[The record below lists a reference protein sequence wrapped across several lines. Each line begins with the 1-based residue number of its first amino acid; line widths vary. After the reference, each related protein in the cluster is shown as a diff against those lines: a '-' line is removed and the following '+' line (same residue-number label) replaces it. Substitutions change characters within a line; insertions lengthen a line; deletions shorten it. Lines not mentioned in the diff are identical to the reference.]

1 MKSLF
6 IFLVLAITYFSGYG
20 QDPLLF
26 EQDWY
31 LHDLVID
38 GESNPPPSND
48 EVEYIPLNFYSDQFS
63 DRFDTIVC
71 EGLTGDNITVSA
83 VDIFVEGFLILIDE
97 PCNLS
102 ENNDYEILYYVNFFN
117 AQEANQ
123 FFDYEITEDTDGFTL
138 TLTNEMGHTAIYGN
152 QPLSTPQNE
161 MARATVF
168 PNPATDQ
175 LQIASQH
182 QITHLTLYDVT
193 GKMVLERNGNTAT
206 LDVSALP
213 PAVYFL
219 NLHHER
225 GSSMYKV
232 VKK

>member
-38 GESNPPPSND
+38 GESTPPPSND

-97 PCNLS
+97 FL
-102 ENNDYEILYYVNFFN
+102 VN
-117 AQEANQ
+117 
-123 FFDYEITEDTDGFTL
+123 
-138 TLTNEMGHTAIYGN
+138 
-152 QPLSTPQNE
+152 
-161 MARATVF
+161 
-168 PNPATDQ
+168 
-175 LQIASQH
+175 
-182 QITHLTLYDVT
+182 
-193 GKMVLERNGNTAT
+193 
-206 LDVSALP
+206 
-213 PAVYFL
+213 
-219 NLHHER
+219 
-225 GSSMYKV
+225 
-232 VKK
+232 